1 LEPPRVYPTEHPNDE
16 ISRGNPM
23 KKPLLAALAALAALT
38 LAAAPALAADG
49 TTTAGGATIDDG
61 GATLVANTANAS
73 AADDFSAVSVPVPA
87 GLTFGQITQLAAEFN
102 VTDDDCGAG
111 SPRFAIKVGDKNV
124 FVYLGPAPTFSGC
137 AQNAWTPT
145 GNLVGTADACRVD
158 TSQIAPGTQCST
170 WAAAVALLGTQAVQS
185 VSLVVDASWTGSA
198 SPAFADKEQT
208 VLVRNV
214 QLNDKTFLA
223 PKSTPGKVN
232 PAKLCKAQL
241 AALGSRSAFNELWGT
256 NANSRNGFGKCVSAV
271 AKARKPGATQESI
284 VAAIEACKAQGLKGA
299 ALGSCVAARDTV
311 AATKTEKGE
320 RKAKKAKKAKK
331 HGKHG
336 KHGK

>member
-1 LEPPRVYPTEHPNDE
+1 
-16 ISRGNPM
+16 M
-23 KKPLLAALAALAALT
+23 KKPLLAAVVAIAALT
-38 LAAAPALAADG
+38 FAAAPALAADG
-49 TTTAGGATIDDG
+49 TTTAGGATIADG
-61 GATLVANTANAS
+61 VATLVANTANAS
-73 AADDFSAVSVPVPA
+73 ATDDFSAVSVPVPA

-124 FVYLGPAPTFSGC
+124 FVYLGPAGTFSGC
-137 AQNAWTPT
+137 AQNTWIST

-170 WAAAVALLGTQAVQS
+170 WAAAVALVGSQAVQS

-214 QLNDKTFLA
+214 QLNDKTYLV
-223 PKSTPGKVN
+223 PKTKPGKVN

-241 AALGSRSAFNELWGT
+241 AAIGSRSAFNELWST
-256 NANSRNGFGKCVSAV
+256 NGKSNGFGKCVSAV
-271 AKARKPGATQESI
+271 AKARNAGATQESI
-284 VAAIEACKAQGLKGA
+284 LAAIEACKAQGLKGA
-299 ALGSCVAARDTV
+299 ALGSCVAERDGV

-320 RKAKKAKKAKK
+320 RKAKKAKK

-336 KHGK
+336 QHGK

>member
-1 LEPPRVYPTEHPNDE
+1 
-16 ISRGNPM
+16 M
-23 KKPLLAALAALAALT
+23 KKPLLAAVAAIAALMVT
-38 LAAAPALAADG
+38 AAPALAADG
-49 TTTAGGATIDDG
+49 TTTSGGATIGDA
-61 GATLVANTANAS
+61 GATLIANTGNAS
-73 AADDFSAVSVPVPA
+73 ASDDFSAVSIPVPA

-124 FVYLGPAPTFSGC
+124 FVYLGPAGTFSGC
-137 AQNAWTPT
+137 AQNTWIST
-145 GNLVGTADACRVD
+145 GNLVGTVDACRVD

-170 WAAAVALLGTQAVQS
+170 WAAAVALVGSQAVQS

-214 QLNDKTFLA
+214 QLNDKTYLV
-223 PKSTPGKVN
+223 PKTPGKVN

-241 AALGSRSAFNELWGT
+241 AAIGSRSAFNELWST
-256 NANSRNGFGKCVSAV
+256 NAKSNGFGKCVSAV
-271 AKARKPGATQESI
+271 AHARNAGATQESI
-284 VAAIEACKAQGLKGA
+284 LAAIDSCKARGLRGA
-299 ALGSCVAARDTV
+299 ALGSCVAARDGV

-320 RKAKKAKKAKK
+320 RKAKKAKK
-331 HGKHG
+331 HGKQGEHG
-336 KHGK
+336 K